1 MPEINGVDGVARAI
15 QLAIA
20 PVFLLSTIA
29 LFMNVLTSRL
39 GRVIDRTRVL
49 EERLLHPPASGT
61 AAHHT
66 ELATLSRRAKMID
79 YAITLSTTTSL
90 LVCGV
95 IATLFLGTFLNFNV
109 NITVM
114 VLFITAMLSLVLAL
128 LCLLREILIATLNLI
143 H

>member
-1 MPEINGVDGVARAI
+1 MPEIHGVDGVARAI

-49 EERLLHPPASGT
+49 EEKPLHPASGT
-61 AAHHT
+61 AAHHA
-66 ELATLSRRAKMID
+66 ELATLSRRAKLID

-95 IATLFLGTFLNFNV
+95 IVTLFLGTFLNFNV